1 MTRNNGKPTISRPF
15 DVKDGIHLTV
25 DESTGRY
32 HNVPRCLLTVI
43 PQSSAASIINDESI
57 DPSLRPTKLPQ
68 HRPENT
74 VHATMNIS
82 NPYELQHLTHVTFDP
97 EKGFIGL
104 PPEWERMLK
113 RSGFQDSEIAENP
126 QGVLDVMKFMQT
138 PLQQQPKHAEEAD
151 HPMPQLEDFVQKTN
165 PHDFLKDLELMDE
178 GSTCKIYKATD
189 PKTGEAIAVKEMN
202 ITEANK
208 KLLFDETRL
217 MASMDHPNIIKF
229 YSAHML
235 GDTLWIIMELMD
247 GGSLT
252 NVATYCD
259 VQEPHIALFAR
270 EVLQALDYMHK
281 HKKIH
286 RDIKTDNVLLKENGE
301 VRLADFGYTAQLES
315 PDETRKSIVGTPYW
329 MAPEVIKGE
338 AQSYPADI
346 WSVGCT
352 CVELIE
358 GAPPYCELDA
368 MTAMKRIPVEG
379 FPGFRMP
386 KTMSKDFKDFVS
398 KCVSRDPN
406 NRWNA
411 AQLMKHPWIR
421 QVDSLD
427 RAEVMK
433 SLTETE
439 IDLHKLLEMVGE
451 NTENT
456 LVATARNTL
465 RK

>member
-138 PLQQQPKHAEEAD
+138 PLQQQPKHAEEVD

-329 MAPEVIKGE
+329 MAPELIKS
-338 AQSYPADI
+338 QPYSYEVDI
-346 WSVGCT
+346 WSLGIMCR
-352 CVELIE
+352 ELAE
-358 GAPPYCELDA
+358 GEPPYVDSPPMKALFLIANKGIPEIREKDKRSPEFLDFLDLCLNMDPQQRPSAEVLLKHPFLQRACDKKFIAPLIDLAKEL
-368 MTAMKRIPVEG
+368 
-379 FPGFRMP
+379 
-386 KTMSKDFKDFVS
+386 
-398 KCVSRDPN
+398 
-406 NRWNA
+406 A
-411 AQLMKHPWIR
+411 AQD
-421 QVDSLD
+421 QFEDF
-427 RAEVMK
+427 
-433 SLTETE
+433 
-439 IDLHKLLEMVGE
+439 
-451 NTENT
+451 
-456 LVATARNTL
+456 
-465 RK
+465 